1 MGKEYGRH
9 ELSSIQSLIFVS
21 VCVIDF
27 SYWCFLTSVGF
38 LIFIHK
44 AFFRG
49 SLPIQKYLSAGNFCN
64 CLPTE
69 RVFTEQAVRISL

>member
-9 ELSSIQSLIFVS
+9 ELSSIQILIFVS
-21 VCVIDF
+21 VCYCF

-44 AFFRG
+44 VFFRG

-69 RVFTEQAVRISL
+69 RVFTEQAVRVSL